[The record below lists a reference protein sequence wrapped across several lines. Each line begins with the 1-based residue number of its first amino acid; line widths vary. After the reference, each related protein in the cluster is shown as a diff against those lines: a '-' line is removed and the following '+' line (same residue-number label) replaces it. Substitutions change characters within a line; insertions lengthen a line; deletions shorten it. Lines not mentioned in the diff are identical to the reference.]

1 MQIESF
7 KQAEAFISS
16 RVIYGIK
23 PGLNR
28 MKNMLLAID
37 YKNKCKIVHVTGTNG
52 KGSTTAY
59 IEAGLLTS
67 EKSIGTFTWPI
78 LTDLTGHFTLNNKGM
93 SEIEFIYFLIKV
105 YAFITTH
112 D

>member
-67 EKSIGTFTWPI
+67 EKSIGTFTSPS
-78 LTDLTGHFTLNNKGM
+78 LTDLTGQDRKSTRLN
-93 SEIEFIYFLIKV
+93 SSHVAIS
-105 YAFITTH
+105 YA
-112 D
+112 

>member
-28 MKNMLLAID
+28 MKNMLLAINN
-37 YKNKCKIVHVTGTNG
+37 KNKCKIIHVTGTNG
-52 KGSTTAY
+52 KGSTTAN

-67 EKSIGTFTWPI
+67 EKSIGSFTSPSSI
-78 LTDLTGHFTLNNKGM
+78 DIRGNYKLNNKDM
-93 SEIEFIYFLIKV
+93 SRTEIIYYLHKL
-105 YAFITTH
+105 
-112 D
+112 